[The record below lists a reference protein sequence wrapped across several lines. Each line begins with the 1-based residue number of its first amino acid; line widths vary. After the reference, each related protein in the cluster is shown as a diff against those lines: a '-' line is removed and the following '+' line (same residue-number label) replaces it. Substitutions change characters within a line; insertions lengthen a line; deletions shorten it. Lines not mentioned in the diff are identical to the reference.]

1 MGAVGYGISAALSIA
16 AAMKAKE
23 AYALQAKQ
31 SQEAAD
37 MAGIQADQEAINRTA
52 QLNAQ
57 LASISATASA
67 GGVTVGTSGSFKNLK
82 RRETKLASD
91 DVSAIKLMG
100 RQNRRKFILDSKA
113 SKTKGDAALISGLG
127 SAAASGSKAY
137 YANKTGKDVG

>member
-67 GGVTVGTSGSFKNLK
+67 GGVSVGTSGSFKNIARK
-82 RRETKLASD
+82 ETQLASQ

-100 RQNRRKFILDSKA
+100 RQNRRKFILDSKNQ
-113 SKTKGDAALISGLG
+113 KLKGDAALIGGLADA
-127 SAAASGSKAY
+127 SSSGSKAY
-137 YANKTGKDVG
+137 YANKTGKG

>member
-57 LASISATASA
+57 LAAISATASA

-82 RRETKLASD
+82 RRE
-91 DVSAIKLMG
+91 I
-100 RQNRRKFILDSKA
+100 
-113 SKTKGDAALISGLG
+113 
-127 SAAASGSKAY
+127 
-137 YANKTGKDVG
+137 

>member
-31 SQEAAD
+31 TQEQAD
-37 MAGIQADQEAINRTA
+37 IAGIQADQEAINRTA

-67 GGVTVGTSGSFKNLK
+67 GGVSVGTSGSFKNIG
-82 RRETKLASD
+82 RRETKLANAD
-91 DVSAIKLMG
+91 ISAIKMMG
-100 RQNRRKFILDSKA
+100 RQNRRKFMLDSKA
-113 SKTKGDAALISGLG
+113 SKMKGDAALISGLA
-127 SAAASGSKAY
+127 SAASSGSKAY
-137 YANKTGKDVG
+137 YANKTGTG

>member
-37 MAGIQADQEAINRTA
+37 MADIKADQEAINRTA

-67 GGVTVGTSGSFKNLK
+67 GGVSVGTSGSFKNIG
-82 RRETKLASD
+82 RRETKLANAD
-91 DVSAIKLMG
+91 ISAIKMMG
-100 RQNRRKFILDSKA
+100 RQNRRKFMLDSKA
-113 SKTKGDAALISGLG
+113 SKMKGDAALISGLA
-127 SAAASGSKAY
+127 SAASSGSKAY
-137 YANKTGKDVG
+137 YANKTGTG

>member
-31 SQEAAD
+31 AQEQAD
-37 MAGIQADQEAINRTA
+37 IAGIQADQEAINRTA

-67 GGVTVGTSGSFKNLK
+67 GGVSVGTSGSFKNIG
-82 RRETKLASD
+82 RRETKLANAD
-91 DVSAIKLMG
+91 ISAIKMMG
-100 RQNRRKFILDSKA
+100 RQNRRKFMLDSKA
-113 SKTKGDAALISGLG
+113 SKTKGDAALIAGLG
-127 SAAASGSKAY
+127 SAASSGSKAY
-137 YANKTGKDVG
+137 YANKTGTG

>member
-37 MAGIQADQEAINRTA
+37 MAGIQADQEVINRTA

-57 LASISATASA
+57 LAAISATASA

-100 RQNRRKFILDSKA
+100 RQNRRKFMLDAKNQ
-113 SKTKGDAALISGLG
+113 KLKGDAALIGGLA
-127 SAAASGSKAY
+127 SAASSGSKAY
-137 YANKTGKDVG
+137 YANKTGKG

>member
-31 SQEAAD
+31 AQEQAD
-37 MAGIQADQEAINRTA
+37 IAGIQADQEAINRTA

-57 LASISATASA
+57 LASISATQSA
-67 GGVTVGTSGSFKNLK
+67 GGVAVGTSASFKNIG
-82 RRETKLASD
+82 RRETKVANAD
-91 DVSAIKLMG
+91 ISAIKFMG
-100 RQNRRKFILDSKA
+100 GQNRRKFQLDAKS
-113 SKTKGDAALISGLG
+113 SNLKGDAALVSGLS

-137 YANKTGKDVG
+137 YAEKGTG

>member
-31 SQEAAD
+31 AQEQAD
-37 MAGIQADQEAINRTA
+37 IAGIQADQEAINRTA

-67 GGVTVGTSGSFKNLK
+67 GGVSVGTSGSFKNIG
-82 RRETKLASD
+82 RRETKLANAD
-91 DVSAIKLMG
+91 ISAIKMMG
-100 RQNRRKFILDSKA
+100 RQNRRKFMLDSKA
-113 SKTKGDAALISGLG
+113 SKMKGDAALISGLA
-127 SAAASGSKAY
+127 SAASSGSKAY
-137 YANKTGKDVG
+137 YANKTGTG

>member
-31 SQEAAD
+31 AQEQAD
-37 MAGIQADQEAINRTA
+37 IAGIQADQEAINRTA

-67 GGVTVGTSGSFKNLK
+67 GGVSVGTSGSFKNIG
-82 RRETKLASD
+82 RRETKLANAD
-91 DVSAIKLMG
+91 ISAIKMMG
-100 RQNRRKFILDSKA
+100 RQNRRKFMLDSKA
-113 SKTKGDAALISGLG
+113 SKTKGDAALIAGLG
-127 SAAASGSKAY
+127 SAASSGSKAG
-137 YANKTGKDVG
+137 TG

>member
-67 GGVTVGTSGSFKNLK
+67 GGVSVGTSGSFKNIG
-82 RRETKLASD
+82 RRETKLANAD
-91 DVSAIKLMG
+91 ISAIKMMG
-100 RQNRRKFILDSKA
+100 RQNRRKFMLDSKA
-113 SKTKGDAALISGLG
+113 SKMKGDAALISGLA
-127 SAAASGSKAY
+127 SAASSGSKAY
-137 YANKTGKDVG
+137 YANKTGTG